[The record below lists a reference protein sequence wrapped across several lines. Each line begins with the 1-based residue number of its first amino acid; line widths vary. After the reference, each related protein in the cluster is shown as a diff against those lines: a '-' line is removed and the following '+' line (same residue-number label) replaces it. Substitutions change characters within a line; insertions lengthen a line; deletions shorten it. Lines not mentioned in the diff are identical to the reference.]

1 MKTIKYADLQD
12 LKEFIEKLGWIWCDK
27 IIVGSKKKIAELED
41 FEYGANLIVYDN
53 PTTGEKFLNVYFSDH
68 IFQVYKNNPNKKCD
82 FDDYSLEWQNFLLE
96 RKNKDYSTETYL
108 KSIIKKKTDE
118 KNYNEKLSLIQKQIE
133 NLKFEKSLTIS
144 RTNTIITN
152 AKRHLSEKEVKELD
166 KQANESTKNL

>member
-1 MKTIKYADLQD
+1 MYLIRVSLIILSSPALLPQFSHQEPACYLKFVHFQIRLNHHQTFYILFLYLQNR
-12 LKEFIEKLGWIWCDK
+12 I
-27 IIVGSKKKIAELED
+27 
-41 FEYGANLIVYDN
+41 
-53 PTTGEKFLNVYFSDH
+53 
-68 IFQVYKNNPNKKCD
+68 QVYKNNPNKKCD